1 MWDKREAIEFYEI
14 GDCANCSK
22 TQDLVTSIV
31 SGLIGLE
38 AELRRAFA
46 MPTESQSFSQEAR
59 QSTLIEICTTK

>member
-1 MWDKREAIEFYEI
+1 MWDKREVVEFYEI

-46 MPTESQSFSQEAR
+46 IPAESQNSSQEAR
-59 QSTLIEICTTK
+59 QSTLIGIYATK